1 MYRIMFLESPK
12 SWILKH
18 NCPPGSQV
26 RVCGARPY
34 IFAWEAFVILC
45 VCVYAVTF
53 KRRTKHLSHL
63 SKPDWHTINYFWPLR
78 NELWKALIHS
88 YASRQSTGSAL
99 QGAAYQGVNQTWNAA
114 HGSESQPWRPMAFPW
129 HTPAPIWSFC
139 PRAPHDK
146 APSIQ
151 LPAPTEHAESH
162 SSGIQPCSPAPA
174 NGEPHLS

>member
-114 HGSESQPWRPMAFPW
+114 HGSILKLENDRFLDGTVFNKTSTFQSSSPLALLEPMGCTNYWDGFMFHYA
-129 HTPAPIWSFC
+129 
-139 PRAPHDK
+139 K
-146 APSIQ
+146 
-151 LPAPTEHAESH
+151 EHLLFVW
-162 SSGIQPCSPAPA
+162 I
-174 NGEPHLS
+174 